1 MAKKKAA
8 KQPAKGRADHLKG
21 HQFKAGESGNKS
33 GRPKGSLSMVSLIRK
48 ELQASDSKRAKAIVR
63 AMLDEAENGDAAQIR
78 ELLNR
83 IDGKVP
89 DKVVGD
95 DGPVEIVVRHIT
107 KKHNEDNDDD

>member
-1 MAKKKAA
+1 M
-8 KQPAKGRADHLKG
+8 
-21 HQFKAGESGNKS
+21 
-33 GRPKGSLSMVSLIRK
+33 SMVSLIRK